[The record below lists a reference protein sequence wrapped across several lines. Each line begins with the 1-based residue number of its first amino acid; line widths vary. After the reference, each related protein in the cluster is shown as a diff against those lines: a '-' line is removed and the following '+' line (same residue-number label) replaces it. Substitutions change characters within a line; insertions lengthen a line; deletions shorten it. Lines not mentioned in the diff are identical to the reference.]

1 MLLDT
6 EIDTRDSGMW
16 RLQTL
21 KGRAKLQT
29 PTLETALSELND
41 TGTGNSSS
49 TSGSTSASTSNTS
62 ISSRSLVEV
71 ARVVVDVYR
80 AFAVIMAVDVGAV
93 PVDVDVAVAVVAV
106 VIAGVVVVVV
116 GGGGAAAAAAAAAV
130 RRGCCVPDRCSRA
143 YWAKQGSWLNYS
155 RPRVS
160 CDDHKQRLMSLTV

>member
-1 MLLDT
+1 M
-6 EIDTRDSGMW
+6 
-16 RLQTL
+16 
-21 KGRAKLQT
+21 
-29 PTLETALSELND
+29 
-41 TGTGNSSS
+41 
-49 TSGSTSASTSNTS
+49 
-62 ISSRSLVEV
+62 EV

-106 VIAGVVVVVV
+106 VIAGVVVVV
-116 GGGGAAAAAAAAAV
+116 GGAAAAAAV

>member
-62 ISSRSLVEV
+62 ISRRSLVEV

-116 GGGGAAAAAAAAAV
+116 VGGAAAAAAAV